1 MDKKEV
7 ARILEEIGT
16 FLELKGENSFK
27 VRAYYNAA
35 RAIEATSDD
44 LHALAKEEKLDE
56 IPGVGKGIAEKI
68 SELLKRGRSSYHEEL
83 KKEIPTGILD
93 MLEIP
98 SVGPKRAKLLH
109 DKLGISSLGE
119 LEYAC
124 KENRLLDLEGFGE
137 KSQEK
142 ILEGIRYHKHHKEY
156 HLYDQALEAAQAI
169 LGRLES
175 HRKVQRVSIAGS
187 LRRRKEIIRD
197 IDFLVSSKEPTA
209 VMNYFTSLDAVQK
222 VDQKGE
228 TKSIVILKSGIQADL
243 RVVSDKE
250 FPYALHHLTGSK
262 EHNVAM
268 RSRAQKRKMKMNE
281 YGLFKVSGPKERLIP
296 CKDEE
301 EIFKALGLR
310 YIEPELRE
318 NMGEIEAAEKGK
330 LPDLVGENDIR
341 GVFHVHSMYSDGADR
356 IEALAKKAKILG
368 YEYLGLSDHSKT
380 AYYAHGLDETRL
392 KQQQKE
398 IDEVNKKVAGIKI
411 LKGAEV
417 DILPDGTLDYPDRI
431 LKALDFV
438 IISIHSRF
446 NMPETEMTNRILK
459 AMRHPSVTLFAHP
472 TGRLLLAREPYAVNL
487 EKLFGAAKEHGV
499 AIELN
504 GNPHRLDLDWR
515 YIKLAKEI
523 GVRFAINPDAHHLDG
538 LADTRFGVGIA
549 RKGWLEKEDILNTLP
564 LSKLTPVLEKKRLN

>member
-7 ARILEEIGT
+7 AQILEEIGT
-16 FLELKGENSFK
+16 FLEIKGENLFK
-27 VRAYYNAA
+27 IRAYYNAA
-35 RAIEATSDD
+35 RALEAVSED
-44 LHALAKEEKLDE
+44 LQTLAKEERFDE

-68 SELLKRGRSSYHEEL
+68 TELLRRGRLPYYEEL
-83 KKEIPTGILD
+83 KKEIPKGILE

-98 SVGPKRAKLLH
+98 SVGPKRAKLLYE
-109 DKLGISSLGE
+109 KLGISTLGE

-142 ILEGIRYHKHHKEY
+142 ILEGIRYHKRHKEY
-156 HLYDQALEAAQAI
+156 HLYPQALEAAQQI
-169 LGRLES
+169 LEKLRS
-175 HRKVQRVSIAGS
+175 FKKAQRVSIAGS

-197 IDFLVSSKEPTA
+197 IDFLVSSKDPQA
-209 VMNYFTSLDAVQK
+209 VMDWFTSLDSVGK

-243 RVVSDKE
+243 RVVSDEE

-281 YGLFKVSGPKERLIP
+281 YGLFAVSGSRERLIT
-296 CKDEE
+296 CKDEL

-318 NMGEIEAAEKGK
+318 NMGEIEAAEKGT
-330 LPDLVGENDIR
+330 LPDLIDEKDVR
-341 GVFHVHSMYSDGADR
+341 GVFHVHSVYSDGAAS
-356 IEALAKKAKILG
+356 IEGMAKQAKALG
-368 YEYLGLSDHSKT
+368 YEYMGLSDHSK
-380 AYYAHGLDETRL
+380 AAHYAHGLDETRL

-398 IDEVNKKVAGIKI
+398 IDEVSKKVPGIKL

-417 DILPDGTLDYPDRI
+417 DILPDGALDYPDKI
-431 LKALDFV
+431 LNSLDFV
-438 IISIHSRF
+438 IISIHSHF
-446 NMPETEMTNRILK
+446 TMSEAQMTNRILK

-487 EKLFGAAKEHGV
+487 EKLFAAAKEYGV

-515 YIKLAKEI
+515 YIKLAKEKGI
-523 GVRFAINPDAHHLDG
+523 RFAINPDAHHVDG
-538 LADTRFGVGIA
+538 LADTRYGVGIA
-549 RKGWLEKEDILNTLP
+549 RKGWLEKGDVLNTLP
-564 LSKLTPVLEKKRLN
+564 LSKLMPFLEKKRSP